1 MGESPKAEIS
11 VYSSE
16 FELFSVETPWGR
28 IHIRWDNEANAT
40 PNAQLAF
47 FAEFLATAGLYESWV
62 SSCPLSYSS
71 GIVSHKRDVVGTW
84 FLSILAG
91 HHRYAH
97 ITGLR
102 GDGVSPQILG
112 MSKIVSEDSLRR
124 ALARMTADESQN
136 WLRPQLLCSVQGAL
150 DTPWI
155 LDIDTTVKTLFG
167 KQSGAE
173 VSYNPHKPG
182 RPSHALHT
190 YFVSHLRMVL
200 DVVVSPGKQHT
211 AAHARPGL
219 SDVLDSL
226 NKEQLPALV
235 RGDCGFPPQ
244 RQRPVA
250 GDPGFGNEPLIVE
263 LENRGQSYLFK
274 LRQTSGVKKMLRRQF
289 ARKDWTMPGPSDQG
303 WSAVEDN
310 LRLAG
315 WDQSRRVVIL
325 RRAAKSDVALTSNSA
340 EGQME
345 LLLPD
350 QDVEVWEYAVL
361 VTNSGYALE
370 SMAQLYRD
378 RADAENGFDELK
390 NQWGWGGFTTQDIE
404 RCQSSAR
411 VVTLIYN
418 WWSWYC
424 RAAKPKARMEAIISR
439 ALLLAAVGRATK
451 HAGRT
456 TLYLTTMHASRT
468 ALMLLIA
475 NIPAALSHVRKVAEQ
490 SPATDRWKTLMDYI
504 VARIIPHQPPKRL
517 KTCALLAG

>member
-1 MGESPKAEIS
+1 MGELPKAEIS
-11 VYSSE
+11 VCSP
-16 FELFSVETPWGR
+16 ELESFSVETPGGR
-28 IHIRWDNEANAT
+28 IHIRWDNEASAT

-47 FAEFLATAGLYESWV
+47 FAEFLATAGVYESWV
-62 SSCPLSYSS
+62 NSCPLTYSS
-71 GIVSHKRDVVGTW
+71 GNAPLKRDVLGTW

-112 MSKIVSEDSLRR
+112 MSKIISEDALRR
-124 ALARMTADESQN
+124 ALARMSAEESQK
-136 WLRPQLLCSVQGAL
+136 WLRPQLLTSVQGAL

-155 LDIDTTVKTLFG
+155 LDIDTTIKTLFG

-219 SDVLDSL
+219 NDILDSL
-226 NKEQLPALV
+226 SKEQLPALV
-235 RGDCGFPPQ
+235 RGDCGF
-244 RQRPVA
+244 
-250 GDPGFGNEPLIVE
+250 GNEPFIVE
-263 LENRGQSYLFK
+263 MENRNQSYLFK

-289 ARKDWTMPGPSDQG
+289 ARKDWTTPGPSDQG
-303 WSAVEDN
+303 WSAVEDT
-310 LRLAG
+310 LKLAG
-315 WDQSRRVVIL
+315 WDKSRRVVIL
-325 RRAAKSDVALTSNSA
+325 RRAARSAVAVTRNST

-350 QDVEVWEYAVL
+350 QDVEVWDYAVL
-361 VTNSGYALE
+361 VTNSCYPLE
-370 SMAQLYRD
+370 AMAQLYRD

-404 RCQSSAR
+404 RCQTSAR
-411 VVTLIYN
+411 AVALVYN

-424 RAAKPKARMEAIISR
+424 RAAKPGARMEAITSR

-451 HAGRT
+451 HAGKT

-475 NIPAALSHVRKVAEQ
+475 NIRAALSHVNKIAEQ
-490 SPATDRWKTLMDYI
+490 LPATDRWKILLQYI
-504 VARIIPHQPPKRL
+504 VARIVSHKPRKL
-517 KTCALLAG
+517 LNTCALLVGNCSF